1 MKTWLLLGDSHTYG
15 QSGFAICEAL
25 SAARPQVRV
34 VNGGVNADLAWN
46 LAERL
51 EMALDP
57 RPDLIHVL
65 IGTNDVNAG
74 LHPDHAA
81 GYMRDKGVPTVPT
94 PDFYR
99 QQLRRVFKRLN
110 ESGAE
115 LYASQIPP
123 IGDDAVS
130 VWNAAVRHHNRI
142 LTEEADAAGVRVLP
156 LYERLIADVD
166 RSRVR
171 PIDRLDWGQWIPDS
185 QRLHDEVGLSWDAI
199 ADQRALRLTHDGL
212 HLNERAGQIWLNLL
226 LQEFDTSYIPKP
238 RVHPHP

>member
-25 SAARPQVRV
+25 SAARPDVRV

-46 LAERL
+46 LAERVDQ
-51 EMALDP
+51 ALTV
-57 RPDLIHVL
+57 RPDVVHVL

-99 QQLRRVFKRLN
+99 QHLRRVFKRLN
-110 ESGAE
+110 GSGAR
-115 LYASQIPP
+115 LIASQIPP

-130 VWNAAVRHHNRI
+130 AWNAAVRHHNRI
-142 LTEEADAAGVRVLP
+142 LSEEAASVGATVLP
-156 LYERLIADVD
+156 LYDRLIADVD
-166 RSRVR
+166 PSRVR
-171 PIDRLDWGQWIPDS
+171 PIDRRDWGIWIPDS
-185 QRLHDEVGLSWDAI
+185 QRLHDEDGLSWDAI
-199 ADQRALRLTHDGL
+199 ADRRALHLTHDGL
-212 HLNERAGQIWLNLL
+212 HLTERAGRIWLDLL
-226 LQEFDTSYIPKP
+226 LQEVDTPYIPKP
-238 RVHPHP
+238 RAHPHP